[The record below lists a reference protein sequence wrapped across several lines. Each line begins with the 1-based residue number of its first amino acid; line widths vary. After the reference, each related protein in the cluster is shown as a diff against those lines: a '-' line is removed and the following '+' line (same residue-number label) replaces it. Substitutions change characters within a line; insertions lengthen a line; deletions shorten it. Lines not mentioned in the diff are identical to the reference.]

1 MLLELFIDNFVIIKK
16 NHIFFEDGFN
26 VLTGETGSGKSLI
39 LKAIN
44 LALGDRSDKESIG
57 KFSDRTIIEAVF
69 RVSDSTK
76 LELKKLDIYPEE
88 DKLIITRTVSK
99 KSSSLRINGRIA
111 NLSTLREIS
120 SFLVDIYRQGDSNFF
135 MNSQNYINLV
145 DSYTKDSETINLKN
159 ELKDLYNKK
168 NELLERYENIDL
180 SDEEITRERD
190 LISYQINEIEEID
203 IFNIDEESLD
213 REYSK
218 LNNISSIIN
227 SSNKVKE
234 ILDSS
239 DFDQISVNKMI
250 NETISE
256 ISPYTS
262 VDEKLESIYS
272 NLVDLSEQVND
283 LYREIDYYE
292 SSLESDPER
301 MYELDMINQTIFTL
315 KRKYG
320 SSIDDI
326 RDYYDEIKER
336 IKELDEID
344 DLRRDIDK
352 NINKINSEMLDISS
366 KLTYIRKRKASIL
379 EKEVNKS
386 IKELNIKNG
395 KFKINITE
403 IDNVKANGKD
413 DIDFLIRTNKGDNLK
428 SLSKTA
434 SGGEVSRIMLAFKEV
449 FSDSDSVDTLI
460 FDEIDTGISGRTAQ
474 VVGEK
479 ILDLSKKRQIISISH
494 LPQIASL
501 ANNHILIKKEDIDD
515 LTISTTEDLSDLS
528 RVNEIARMIGG
539 VDITSTTEKS
549 AREMLE
555 MAEDLRNDRR

>member
-16 NHIFFEDGFN
+16 NHIFFENGFN

-44 LALGDRSDKESIG
+44 LALGDRADKDSIG

-69 RVSDSTK
+69 QISEATK
-76 LELKKLDIYPEE
+76 LQLHKMDIYPEE
-88 DKLIITRTVSK
+88 DKLIVTRTISK
-99 KSSSLRINGRIA
+99 KSTSLRINGRIA

-120 SFLVDIYRQGDSNFF
+120 SFLVDIYRQGDSNYF

-145 DSYTKDSETINLKN
+145 DSYTKDSRTINLKN
-159 ELKDLYNKK
+159 ELKDLYRKK
-168 NELLERYENIDL
+168 DELLERHDNLDL

-213 REYSK
+213 KEYSK

-234 ILDSS
+234 ILDAS
-239 DFDQISVNKMI
+239 DFDQISINKLI
-250 NETISE
+250 NETIAE
-256 ISPYTS
+256 LSPYTS
-262 VDEKLESIYS
+262 VDEKLELIYT

-283 LYREIDYYE
+283 LYRDIDYYE

-320 SSIDDI
+320 SSIEDI
-326 RDYYDEIKER
+326 RNYYDKITRR

-352 NINKINSEMLDISS
+352 NIEKINSKMLETSK
-366 KLTYIRKRKASIL
+366 KLTDIRKNKASLL

-395 KFKINITE
+395 EFKIDITE
-403 IDNVKANGKD
+403 RNDIKANGKD
-413 DIDFLIRTNKGDNLK
+413 DVDFLIRTNKGDNLK

-501 ANNHILIKKEDIDD
+501 ANNHILIKKEDIKD
-515 LTISTTEDLSDLS
+515 LTISTTEDLSALS

-539 VDITSTTEKS
+539 VDITSTTEQS

>member
-1 MLLELFIDNFVIIKK
+1 M
-16 NHIFFEDGFN
+16 
-26 VLTGETGSGKSLI
+26 
-39 LKAIN
+39 
-44 LALGDRSDKESIG
+44 GDRADKDSIG

-69 RVSDSTK
+69 QVSEATK
-76 LELKKLDIYPEE
+76 LQLQKMDIYPEE
-88 DKLIITRTVSK
+88 DKLIVTRTISK
-99 KSSSLRINGRIA
+99 KSSGLRINGRIA

-120 SFLVDIYRQGDSNFF
+120 SFLVDIYRQGDSNYF

-145 DSYTKDSETINLKN
+145 DSYTKDSKTIKLKN
-159 ELKDLYNKK
+159 ELKDLYRKK
-168 NELLERYENIDL
+168 DELLERHDNLDL

-213 REYSK
+213 KEYSK

-234 ILDSS
+234 ILDAS
-239 DFDQISVNKMI
+239 DFDQISINKLI
-250 NETISE
+250 NETIAE
-256 ISPYTS
+256 LSPYTS
-262 VDEKLESIYS
+262 VDEKLELIYT

-283 LYREIDYYE
+283 LYRDIDYYE
-292 SSLESDPER
+292 SSLESDHER

-320 SSIDDI
+320 SSIEDI
-326 RDYYDEIKER
+326 RNYYAKITRR

-352 NINKINSEMLDISS
+352 KIEKINSKMLETSK
-366 KLTYIRKRKASIL
+366 KLTDIRKNKASLL

-395 KFKINITE
+395 EFKIDITE
-403 IDNVKANGKD
+403 RNDIKANGKD
-413 DIDFLIRTNKGDNLK
+413 GVDFLIRTNKGDNLK

-501 ANNHILIKKEDIDD
+501 ANNHILIKKEDVKD
-515 LTISTTEDLSDLS
+515 LTISTTQDLSALS

-539 VDITSTTEKS
+539 VDITSTTEQS

>member
-44 LALGDRSDKESIG
+44 LALGDRADKDSIG

-69 RVSDSTK
+69 QVSEATK
-76 LELKKLDIYPEE
+76 LQLQKMDIYPEE
-88 DKLIITRTVSK
+88 DKLIVTRTISK
-99 KSSSLRINGRIA
+99 KSSGLRINGRIA

-120 SFLVDIYRQGDSNFF
+120 SFLVDIYRQGDSNYF

-145 DSYTKDSETINLKN
+145 DSYTKDSKTIKLKN
-159 ELKDLYNKK
+159 ELKDLYRKK
-168 NELLERYENIDL
+168 DELLERHDNLDL

-213 REYSK
+213 KEYSK

-234 ILDSS
+234 ILDAS
-239 DFDQISVNKMI
+239 DFDQISINKLI
-250 NETISE
+250 NETIAE
-256 ISPYTS
+256 LSPYTS
-262 VDEKLESIYS
+262 VDEKLELIYT

-283 LYREIDYYE
+283 LYRDIDYYE

-320 SSIDDI
+320 SSIEDI
-326 RDYYDEIKER
+326 RNYYDKITRR

-352 NINKINSEMLDISS
+352 NIEKINSEMLETSK
-366 KLTYIRKRKASIL
+366 KLTDIRKNKARLL
-379 EKEVNKS
+379 EKKVNKS

-395 KFKINITE
+395 EFKIDISERNDI
-403 IDNVKANGKD
+403 KANGKD
-413 DIDFLIRTNKGDNLK
+413 DVDFLIRTNKGDNLK

-479 ILDLSKKRQIISISH
+479 ILDLSNKRQIISISH

-501 ANNHILIKKEDIDD
+501 ANNHILIKKEDIKD
-515 LTISTTEDLSDLS
+515 LTISTTEELSALS

-539 VDITSTTEKS
+539 VDITSTTEQS